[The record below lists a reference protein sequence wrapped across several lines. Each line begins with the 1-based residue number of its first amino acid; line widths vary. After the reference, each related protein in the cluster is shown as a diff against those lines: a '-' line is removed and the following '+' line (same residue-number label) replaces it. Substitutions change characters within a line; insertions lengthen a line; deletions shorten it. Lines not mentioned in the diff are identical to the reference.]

1 MNVFELFA
9 TLSLDTSEYD
19 QGLDDA
25 EKSASSFS
33 SKLKNGLST
42 AGKVAGVA
50 IGAVTAAAGAV
61 SAVMIN
67 GAKQTAAFAD
77 NIDKMSQKM
86 GISATAY
93 QEWDAVL
100 RHSGTSIDSM
110 SRGMLTLQK
119 NAANN
124 AEKFK
129 ALGISQQQLASM
141 STEELFAATIE
152 GLQNMGEGAERT
164 ALASELLGG
173 SAKELGA
180 LLNTS
185 AEETQAM
192 KDRVH
197 ELGAVLDDEAV
208 KAGAAFQDQLQ
219 DMQTALSGL
228 KNNLMSQ
235 FLPSLTTVMG
245 GLTDIF
251 AGNDDKGIPAIEK
264 GLSEFVNKL
273 SNALPRIMNIA
284 GRIIKT
290 LADAIVKNAPVLIQ
304 AAVDVIQELAK
315 GIIDNLPEIAK
326 AALEIILTLANSIA
340 DSLPELVPTIVD
352 VILQI
357 VETLLSN
364 LDKVIEAGVNIIIG
378 LVEGIVNA
386 LPKIIEKGP
395 EIVITLVTAIIK
407 AIPKLLE
414 AGVKLVMTLIEGI
427 FSGFG
432 KLVEVGAE
440 LISKVWEGFKDAVGS
455 AFSWGADLIKNFI
468 SGIFSGVG
476 KLWDGIKSIAGG
488 IADFLGFSEPE
499 KGPLSN
505 FHTFAPDM
513 MKLFAQGI
521 KDNEN
526 LIYDQIEDSFDI
538 ADKIGDMDALGI
550 TTDSNNTINHTGTVR
565 IEGVNNE
572 GEFVAASEHVIEDI
586 LTHILSRQA
595 RLA

>member
-33 SKLKNGLST
+33 SKLKNGLGT
-42 AGKVAGVA
+42 AGKVAGIA

-61 SAVMIN
+61 SAVMIS

-152 GLQNMGEGAERT
+152 GLQNIGEGAERT

-264 GLSEFVNKL
+264 GLNNFINKL
-273 SNALPRIMNIA
+273 ASALPRIMNIA

-290 LADAIVKNAPVLIQ
+290 LADAIVKNAPMLIQ
-304 AAVDVIQELAK
+304 AAVDIIQELAK

-326 AALEIILTLANSIA
+326 AAIEIILTLANSIA

-572 GEFVAASEHVIEDI
+572 GEFVAASEYVIEDI